1 MAHANFAATI
11 QSALEEAV
19 WALAEL
25 AKRRS
30 GCDRLIITGGVG
42 LNCTLN
48 GRLARSGMF
57 REVYVPPVT
66 FDTGVALGAAL
77 SLHRQ
82 MSGRGASG
90 EPMPHAYYGIAASA
104 HEIEAALGAVSANV
118 RCLDDDELLPIVAG
132 KIAEGQVVGWF
143 QGRAE
148 IGQRALGARSILC
161 DPRQRRRLVKVN
173 LVKGREVWRPLAP
186 SILAEHYQEF
196 FEGPA
201 PAIADFMLAAMP
213 VRAEAR
219 RRIPAT
225 VHVDGSARP
234 QVVHRTTNSRYWRL
248 IEEFRRV
255 TGVPAVMNT
264 SFNLAGEPIVH
275 TPEDAVSSFM
285 RSDLDALVIESY
297 LVQKSE
303 VPKAARLELPA
314 MASHGAHHGGSEPAE
329 APPAGA

>member
-1 MAHANFAATI
+1 
-11 QSALEEAV
+11 
-19 WALAEL
+19 
-25 AKRRS
+25 
-30 GCDRLIITGGVG
+30 
-42 LNCTLN
+42 
-48 GRLARSGMF
+48 
-57 REVYVPPVT
+57 
-66 FDTGVALGAAL
+66 
-77 SLHRQ
+77 
-82 MSGRGASG
+82 
-90 EPMPHAYYGIAASA
+90 MPHAYYGIAASA

-118 RCLDDDELLPIVAG
+118 RRLDDDELLPIVAG

-314 MASHGAHHGGSEPAE
+314 LASHGAHHGGSEPAE